1 MNIRTPGRA
10 DALAAEYVL
19 GTLRGRG
26 RERFAR
32 LSRADPVLSA
42 AVNRWEERLLPFAD
56 SLPPVSPPAH
66 VWEAIMERIR
76 GSSGAAASGTR
87 PSFWSSLGL
96 WRGVA
101 LAGIASAVLLAIA
114 LFNAAPSTEGTMVA
128 VLAAQDSKPALV
140 AVADRG
146 GRFITVKAVA
156 PIEVAA
162 DRTLQLWALPP
173 QGNPRS
179 LGLIAKSGIAR
190 LALPSPADQALQNVP
205 TLAISLEPLGGSPTG
220 LPTGP
225 VLYTGPLQRVY

>member
-32 LSRADPVLSA
+32 LSRADPVLAA
-42 AVNRWEERLLPFAD
+42 AVSRWEERLLPFAD
-56 SLPPVSPPAH
+56 SLSPVSPPAR
-66 VWEAIMERIR
+66 VWAAIMDRIR
-76 GSSGAAASGTR
+76 GSARPGAKA
-87 PSFWSSLGL
+87 SFWSSLGL

-101 LAGIASAVLLAIA
+101 LAGIASAVVLAIA
-114 LFNAAPSTEGTMVA
+114 LFNAAPSMEGTMVA
-128 VLAAQDSKPALV
+128 VLAGQDSKPALV
-140 AVADRG
+140 AVADRA
-146 GRFITVKAVA
+146 GRFLTVKAVA

-173 QGNPRS
+173 QGNPKS

-190 LALPSPADQALQNVP
+190 LTLPSAADQALQNVP

>member
-1 MNIRTPGRA
+1 MNLRDPGRA

-19 GTLRGRG
+19 GTLRGRA
-26 RERFAR
+26 RERVAR
-32 LSRADPVLSA
+32 LARSEPVLA
-42 AVNRWEERLLPFAD
+42 DAVRRWEDRLLPFAE
-56 SLPPVSPPAH
+56 SLPVIAPPAR
-66 VWEAIMERIR
+66 VWEAIIERTR
-76 GSSGAAASGTR
+76 GGAR
-87 PSFWSSLGL
+87 PAGARVSLWSSLGL

-101 LAGIASAVLLAIA
+101 FAGLASAIVLAVA
-114 LFNAAPSTEGTMVA
+114 LFSAAPREQGTIVA
-128 VLAAQDSKPALV
+128 VLAAQDAKPALV
-140 AVADRG
+140 AIADRT
-146 GRFITVKAVA
+146 GRFLTVKAVT

-190 LALPSPADQALQNVP
+190 LALASPADQALQNVP

-225 VLYTGPLQRVY
+225 VLYTGSLQRVY